1 MQRKRG
7 YRVLRSALAILVL
20 TGAFSN
26 AFANST
32 KANPKERIDYWRNN
46 YAELTAAED
55 PQVERAHDIFE
66 RVLHAA
72 GRTLGVTPRLFILK
86 RNPLNI
92 ALPIAIPDGWVI
104 ISKGTL
110 DICYR
115 DPVYGDDRLAFVLA
129 HELAHQIKGD
139 FWHMQF
145 FQALEASRAQGG
157 QSQGKTLNARDL
169 KTLKYIDRELRKT
182 DSIWAKELQADEH
195 GIVYAAMAGFRTD
208 AIVIGDGQVNFFQE
222 WVETLNPEQVGAAY
236 QGSQSHPAP
245 EQRVM
250 AVTVRLNQVVEKT
263 DAFEIGLHFYQA
275 GDYARAIRAFEK
287 FLEYFPSRE
296 VYLNLAAS
304 HHQLALQL
312 HQFDQSDRRYLP
324 FKLSLAVDPNTR
336 ARGITLRGRK
346 GQRVRFQE
354 HIDKAIGFYEMAK
367 SLDPAYAL
375 SYNNLGG
382 AYILKG
388 GADAFK
394 AIATLLDALKLSP
407 DDPEVLNNLGVAFHK
422 ANLTEQAKAHLHK
435 ASMLAP
441 NYEAPLF
448 NLGKISYEER
458 QRDEAHRHWRA
469 YLRLDDVS
477 PWAKLVEEH
486 DTRLRIRARRRA
498 LPGQVDE
505 RVKGVSVATFEDEI
519 PVTWGQPSSTRNLLL
534 EEEPLTVR
542 HYPQGILTFAQDE
555 EIVMIFAEPRYR
567 GKSSRGIAIGSEQ
580 ADVIDRYR
588 TPSRILKLTQ
598 GETWVYDK
606 IGISFQ
612 LRHGRVVSW
621 LLF

>member
-7 YRVLRSALAILVL
+7 YRAWHSALAIIVL
-20 TGAFSN
+20 TGAFSS
-26 AFANST
+26 AL
-32 KANPKERIDYWRNN
+32 ANPKERIDYWRNN
-46 YAELTAAED
+46 YVELTAADD
-55 PQVERAHDIFE
+55 PRVERAHDIFE

-72 GRTLGVTPRLFILK
+72 DRTLGVTPRLFILK

-145 FQALEASRAQGG
+145 FQALEASK
-157 QSQGKTLNARDL
+157 SQGEQSHRKAL
-169 KTLKYIDRELRKT
+169 KEIDRQLRKT

-208 AIVIGDGQVNFFQE
+208 AIVDIDGRVNFFQE
-222 WVETLNPEQVGAAY
+222 WVNALNPAQVGAAY

-245 EQRVM
+245 QQRAMVVK
-250 AVTVRLNQVVEKT
+250 ARLHQVVEKT
-263 DAFEIGLHFYQA
+263 DAFEVGLHFYQA
-275 GDYARAIRAFEK
+275 GDYTRAIRAFEK

-312 HQFDQSDRRYLP
+312 YQLHQPDSRALP
-324 FKLSLAVDPNTR
+324 FKLSLAVDLDTR
-336 ARGITLRGRK
+336 ARGITLRGTKNRRT
-346 GQRVRFQE
+346 GPQARFQA
-354 HIDKAIGFYEMAK
+354 HLDKAIKFYEMAK
-367 SLDPAYAL
+367 SLDPDYAL
-375 SYNNLGG
+375 SYNNLGC

-394 AIATLLDALKLSP
+394 AIATLLDALRLSP
-407 DDPEVLNNLGVAFHK
+407 DDPEVLNNLGVAFYK

-435 ASMLAP
+435 AGMLDP

-486 DTRLRIRARRRA
+486 DTRLQVRARRRA
-498 LPGQVDE
+498 LNKLPDE
-505 RVKGVSVATFEDEI
+505 HVKGVAVAMYEDEI
-519 PVTWGQPSSTRNLLL
+519 PAAWGAPNSTRNLLL
-534 EEEPLTVR
+534 EEEPLTVQ
-542 HYPQGILTFAQDE
+542 HYPQGIMTFAQDE
-555 EIVMIFAEPRYR
+555 EIVMIFAESRYR
-567 GKSSRGIAIGSEQ
+567 GKSSRGIAIGSGRE
-580 ADVIDRYR
+580 AVIERYR
-588 TPSRILKLTQ
+588 TPSRILKMTQ

-606 IGISFQ
+606 MGISFQ
-612 LRHGRVVSW
+612 LRQGRVVSW

>member
-7 YRVLRSALAILVL
+7 YQAWRSALVILVL

-26 AFANST
+26 VL
-32 KANPKERIDYWRNN
+32 ANPKERIDFWRNN
-46 YAELTAAED
+46 YAELTAAND
-55 PQVERAHDIFE
+55 PRVDRAHDIFD

-72 GRTLGVTPRLFILK
+72 GRTLGVVPRLFILQ
-86 RNPLNI
+86 RNPQNV

-145 FQALEASRAQGG
+145 FQALEASKSGDG
-157 QSQGKTLNARDL
+157 QPHQTLNATEL
-169 KTLKYIDRELRKT
+169 KTLKEIDLGLRKT
-182 DSIWAKELQADEH
+182 DDIWAKELQADEH
-195 GIVYAAMAGFRTD
+195 GIVYAAMAGFQTH
-208 AIVIGDGQVNFFQE
+208 AIITEDGRVNFFQE
-222 WVETLNPEQVGAAY
+222 WVEALDPEQVGAAY
-236 QGSQSHPAP
+236 QGKSHPAP
-245 EQRVM
+245 KQRVT
-250 AVTVRLNQVVEKT
+250 AVKARLQQVVNKT
-263 DAFEIGLHFYQA
+263 DAFEVGLHFYQA
-275 GDYARAIRAFEK
+275 GDYTRAIRAFEK

-312 HQFDQSDRRYLP
+312 EQLLQPENRVLP
-324 FKLSLAVDPNTR
+324 FKLSLAVDPDTR
-336 ARGITLRGRK
+336 ASSVTLRGAKGRGRK
-346 GQRVRFQE
+346 EPQAHFQE
-354 HIDKAIGFYEMAK
+354 HIDKAIEFYEIAK

-375 SYNNLGG
+375 SYNNLGC

-394 AIATLLDALKLSP
+394 AIAALLDALRLSP
-407 DDPEVLNNLGVAFHK
+407 DAPDVLNNLGVAFFT
-422 ANLTEQAKAHLHK
+422 ANLTEQAKAYLHK
-435 ASMLAP
+435 ASMLDP

-458 QRDEAHRHWRA
+458 QGEEARRHWRA
-469 YLRLDDVS
+469 YLRLDDAS
-477 PWAKLVEEH
+477 PWAKLVEGY
-486 DTRLRIRARRRA
+486 DTRLRAEVRQRAVHKQ
-498 LPGQVDE
+498 PDE

-519 PVTWGQPSSTRNLLL
+519 PVSWGRPESVRRLLL

-542 HYPQGILTFAQDE
+542 HYPQGIMTFSQDE
-555 EIVMIFAEPRYR
+555 EIVMIFAESRYR
-567 GKSSRGIAIGSEQ
+567 GKSSRGIAVGSDRAE
-580 ADVIDRYR
+580 VIDQYR
-588 TPSRILKLTQ
+588 TPSRILKMTR

-606 IGISFQ
+606 MGISFQ
-612 LRHGRVVSW
+612 LRQGRVVSW